1 MVNRWRR
8 GIGRWAGTV
17 SSNGAVALV
26 STRRSASSGSHSSR
40 LWSSP
45 RRPASTRRR
54 AATDVIALVID
65 WMRIIASSRMGSPST
80 DATPTA
86 TTSGSRPPRSATAPG
101 TVPASTWRTRNPSS
115 SETTSV
121 VVALAAEGLHGG
133 RAGAGPLRHGPAGRA
148 PGGDAVGVR
157 APVPAD
163 RCAMPTDRRVGLRG
177 LGPALGVVLPRLAA
191 AVGRHVEQAEGPVD
205 RLVAPAGR
213 GVGEEHAVAVAQET
227 DDVPHFSADRR
238 LHVAHRVPGLGVTHE
253 LDVGG
258 DRKSTRL
265 NSSHLVISY
274 AVFCLKKKKKK
285 KNK

>member
-8 GIGRWAGTV
+8 VIGRCAGTV
-17 SSNGAVALV
+17 SSNGAVGLV
-26 STRRSASSGSHSSR
+26 STWRSASSGSHSSR

-65 WMRIIASSRMGSPST
+65 WTRIIASSRMGSPST
-80 DATPTA
+80 EATPAA

-101 TVPASTWRTRNPSS
+101 TGPASTWRTRNSCS

-133 RAGAGPLRHGPAGRA
+133 RAGASPLRHGPAGRA

-163 RCAMPTDRRVGLRG
+163 RRAMPTDRRVGLRG

-191 AVGRHVEQAEGPVD
+191 AVGRHVEQAEGPVG
-205 RLVAPAGR
+205 RLVATARR
-213 GVGEEHAVAVAQET
+213 GVGEEHAVAVAQEAGDGT
-227 DDVPHFSADRR
+227 HAAADRC

-258 DRKSTRL
+258 
-265 NSSHLVISY
+265 HLVPP
-274 AVFCLKKKKKK
+274 ARGQDGERDAAGVEVDGVLQV
-285 KNK
+285 

>member
-8 GIGRWAGTV
+8 VIGRWAGTV
-17 SSNGAVALV
+17 SSNGAVGLV
-26 STRRSASSGSHSSR
+26 STRWSASSGSHSSR

-65 WMRIIASSRMGSPST
+65 WIRIMASSRMGSPST
-80 DATPTA
+80 EATPAA

-121 VVALAAEGLHGG
+121 VVAVPAEGLHGG
-133 RAGAGPLRHGPAGRA
+133 RAGAGPLRHGAAGRA
-148 PGGDAVGVR
+148 PGGVPVR
-157 APVPAD
+157 VRTPVPA
-163 RCAMPTDRRVGLRG
+163 RVPS

-227 DDVPHFSADRR
+227 DDLPHFSADRR
-238 LHVAHRVPGLGVTHE
+238 LHAP
-253 LDVGG
+253 
-258 DRKSTRL
+258 
-265 NSSHLVISY
+265 
-274 AVFCLKKKKKK
+274 
-285 KNK
+285 